1 MRTFFRTLFIVAF
14 TAVAVSSVQARIR
27 VVNNNLNGPGQF
39 NRLQTAIDSSASG
52 DTIYLAPSPSDYT
65 DPNDG
70 VFQVTK
76 RITFIGAGMRP
87 GEKKDNASLSRIN
100 SRFDVNNANAS
111 GSVWMGLYFASVG
124 SAINVYSAPV
134 TNCQVLRNWFDGS
147 SSHITFNSSGFSG
160 WLIANNYFGTNCGP
174 AIGMNNN
181 TVTNFI
187 IQNNV
192 FAEITSCGL
201 QNGVFA
207 ITNFSNSANCLVSNN
222 LFYGGQGVGIANNDQ
237 AFNNCANMIVE
248 NNIFHTMSPG
258 GLSNCVINNNITFG
272 TASNTLPYGTNSG
285 ANNIEDTNP
294 QLTTF
299 ANTTFN
305 PNQNFQPQ
313 SGSPARTGG
322 VGGIQMG
329 VYGGSFNWNN
339 SAVPPIPQIKT
350 FSITSGSTV
359 PAGGS
364 INIRVISTKQN

>member
-14 TAVAVSSVQARIR
+14 AGAAAISAEAKIR
-27 VVNNNLNGPGQF
+27 VVNNTLNGPGQF
-39 NRLQTAIDSSASG
+39 TALQVAIDSSASG
-52 DTIYLAPSPSDYT
+52 DTIYIAPSPSNYS

-70 VFQVTK
+70 VFNVTK
-76 RITFIGAGMRP
+76 RLTFIGAGMRP
-87 GEKKDNASLSRIN
+87 SEKKDNGSYSRIG
-100 SRFDVNNANAS
+100 SRFDVNSANAS
-111 GSVWMGLYFASVG
+111 GSVWIGLYFNGIG
-124 SAINVYSAPV
+124 SAINVYNAQV

-147 SSHITFNSSGFSG
+147 SSHITFNSSSFSG
-160 WLIANNYFGTNCGP
+160 WLIANNYFVIGCGP
-174 AIGMNNN
+174 GINLNNN

-192 FAEITSCGL
+192 FAENTGCGI
-201 QNGVFA
+201 QNGIA
-207 ITNFSNSANCLVSNN
+207 NIMNFSNSANCLVSNN
-222 LFYGGQGVGIANNDQ
+222 LFYGGQGTGVANNDQ
-237 AFNNCANMIVE
+237 AFSNCANLIVE
-248 NNIFHTMSPG
+248 NNIFHTTSPA

-272 TASNTLPYGTNSG
+272 TAQNVLPYGTNSG
-285 ANNIEDTNP
+285 ANNIADTDP

-299 ANTTFN
+299 SNGTFS

-322 VGGIQMG
+322 VSGTQMG
-329 VYGGSFNWNN
+329 VYGGTFNWNN

-364 INIRVISTKQN
+364 LNIRVISTKQN

>member
-52 DTIYLAPSPSDYT
+52 DTIYIAPSPSDYT

-76 RITFIGAGMRP
+76 RLTFIGAGMRP
-87 GEKKDNASLSRIN
+87 GEKKDNSSLSRIN

-111 GSVWMGLYFASVG
+111 GSVWMGLYFSSVG
-124 SAINVYSAPV
+124 SAINVFSAQV

-147 SSHITFNSSGFSG
+147 SSHIAFNSSSFSG
-160 WLIANNYFGTNCGP
+160 WLIANNYFGINCGP
-174 AIGMNNN
+174 AISMNNN

-192 FAEITSCGL
+192 FAEIGGCGV
-201 QNGVFA
+201 QNGVYA
-207 ITNFSNSANCLVSNN
+207 ITNFSNSANCLVTNN
-222 LFYGGQGVGIANNDQ
+222 LFYGGQGAGVANNDQ

-248 NNIFHTMSPG
+248 NNIFHTMSPA

-285 ANNIEDTNP
+285 ANNIADTNP

-299 ANTTFN
+299 VNTTFN